1 MTKNNI
7 EGLGDFDSDFY
18 NQNPMMKLLPQSR
31 AVIHTLGQA
40 QASKYAWAMVLLY
53 HIESPFHR
61 LDSKVRDI
69 AEGFLQQEEED
80 LNEFVNSAD
89 YYDFIDEI
97 KSNIMTPLEYEL
109 SLNLDAIKK
118 ARRLAFDSTKS
129 SEITAYLEKTPKVI
143 RELMALQTDIIKA
156 NKEGGRERKTNANQ
170 KYAKYEKVIT
180 RENQEYNHDEDD
192 DED

>member
-1 MTKNNI
+1 MTKENI
-7 EGLGDFDSDFY
+7 EGLGSTAHDFY
-18 NQNPMMKLLPQSR
+18 DQNPMMKLMPHSR
-31 AVIHTLGQA
+31 ALIHTVGQA
-40 QASKYAWAMVLLY
+40 QASQYAWAMVLLY

-61 LDSKVRDI
+61 LDTKVRDV
-69 AEGFLQQEEED
+69 AEGFLKIEEEE
-80 LNEFVNSAD
+80 LNEFVNGGE

-118 ARRLAFDSTKS
+118 ARRLAFDSTKA
-129 SEITAYLEKTPKVI
+129 SEITAFLEKTPKII

-156 NKEGGRERKTNANQ
+156 NKEGGRTRKTSANFNV
-170 KYAKYEKVIT
+170 AKYEKTIT
-180 RENQEYNHDEDD
+180 PENQEYNHEDD